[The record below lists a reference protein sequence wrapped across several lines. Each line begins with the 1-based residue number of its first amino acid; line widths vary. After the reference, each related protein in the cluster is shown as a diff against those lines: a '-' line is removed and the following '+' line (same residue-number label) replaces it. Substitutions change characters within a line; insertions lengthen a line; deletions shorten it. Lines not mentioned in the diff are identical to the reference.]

1 MAYRGE
7 DLDLRT
13 PRTGIALDGD
23 LAGGSGEPLANGARG
38 RAVNGMGRS
47 SPIWVDAT
55 VLACCNH
62 AYEIAA
68 AHRASEVRPEHL
80 LYALLRLETVVEDV
94 EARGLR
100 AAALRRECAEAIA
113 SGLPAGLSANS
124 VGPRRSEE
132 LEEVLR
138 RAAAQAYRHN
148 GPAGVAQVLDVLI
161 ERRDE
166 FAGPHVQPRRSS
178 RGMRELAEALLPPG
192 RFASAHE
199 AALTLDRPGAA
210 SGGESFAA
218 ARLEALDQLVR
229 GLGAELAGDR
239 KLVSGGMDELQREVL
254 AQREDLNRLAKAMQQ
269 KLQALEQLVS
279 TQRQAGLGP
288 ELIERLQQL
297 EQLLQAR
304 ASAPAPNLGALESR
318 LEALEKA
325 VSEGAAEGARGW
337 GEAAQKIAGLA
348 SGLATLP
355 QAAPDLA
362 GITGRLE
369 IIEEAV
375 LSAAGEGATQLSARL
390 RAVEEAVAAQR
401 AQAFEATAA
410 VIADIKAVAGAVA
423 NQQAHA
429 ERAQAGVSERVQS
442 LAAVLARQRAELG
455 ASLAEPLLGR
465 VDALGGRLAAI
476 ERAVAERA
484 NAYVKELTE
493 MHDALVR
500 LNGNQHT
507 LGGSLEA
514 SRQESAGVRE
524 ALTTVASRLEALERE
539 AGRSLFVLEALASRL
554 EGVHRVT
561 LERQERRSRLWF
573 WLFGTDDWVAASWP
587 SQTARIE
594 ADRRAAIGT
603 VRK

>member
-13 PRTGIALDGD
+13 PRTGMALDGD
-23 LAGGSGEPLANGARG
+23 LAGGPGASLVNGARG
-38 RAVNGMGRS
+38 RGGSGPGRS

-68 AHRASEVRPEHL
+68 AHRASEVRTEHL
-80 LYALLRLETVVEDV
+80 LYALLRLEAVADAV

-113 SGLPAGLSANS
+113 SEPAALPAGT

-138 RAAAQAYRHN
+138 RAAALAYRHN
-148 GPAGVAQVLDVLI
+148 GPAGVEQVLDVLL

-166 FAGPHVQPRRSS
+166 FGGAHVLLRHSS
-178 RGMRELAEALLPPG
+178 RGMREFAEALPPPG
-192 RFASAHE
+192 RFAAAHE
-199 AALTLDRPGAA
+199 APLTLERPGVA
-210 SGGESFAA
+210 SDGESLGA

-229 GLGAELAGDR
+229 GLGAELAGER
-239 KLVSGGMDELQREVL
+239 KLVSGGMEELQREVL
-254 AQREDLNRLAKAMQQ
+254 AQRDSLDRLARAMQQ
-269 KLQALEQLVS
+269 KLQAVEQLVS
-279 TQRQAGLGP
+279 TQRPSGLGP

-297 EQLLQAR
+297 EKLLQAR
-304 ASAPAPNLGALESR
+304 ASAPAPELGALEAR

-325 VSEGAAEGARGW
+325 VAEGAAEGARGW

-348 SGLATLP
+348 NDLATLP

-362 GITGRLE
+362 GITGRLD

-375 LSAAGEGATQLSARL
+375 LSAAGEGASELTERL

-401 AQAFEATAA
+401 AQTFEATAA

-442 LAAVLARQRAELG
+442 LASVLERQRAELG
-455 ASLAEPLLGR
+455 TSLAQPLLGR

-476 ERAVAERA
+476 ENAVAERS

-493 MHDALVR
+493 MHEALVR
-500 LNGNQHT
+500 LNANQHT
-507 LGGSLEA
+507 LGGSLDA
-514 SRQESAGVRE
+514 SRQEGAGVRE
-524 ALTTVASRLEALERE
+524 AMATVAARIETLERE
-539 AGRSLFVLEALASRL
+539 AGRSLFVLEAMANRL
-554 EGVHRVT
+554 EAMYCFT
-561 LERQERRSRLWF
+561 AERQERRSRLWF

-603 VRK
+603 ARR